1 MKPNYLGMNH
11 GYLYLVTLGT
21 LLMLSMPVSQ
31 GEPGENNN
39 AYSTQ
44 D

>member
-1 MKPNYLGMNH
+1 MATSTLWLGK
-11 GYLYLVTLGT
+11 

-31 GEPGENNN
+31 GEPGENN